1 MKEIY
6 RDQNLMKCT
15 LLKSILEE
23 NDIDCIIKNETV
35 SSLAGAVPFTET
47 WPEVWIIN
55 DADLE
60 KATEFATEI

>member
-23 NDIDCIIKNETV
+23 NKIECIIKNETV
-35 SSLAGAVPFTET
+35 SWLVGAVPFTEI

-55 DADLE
+55 DDDLE
-60 KATEFATEI
+60 RATEIAAKI